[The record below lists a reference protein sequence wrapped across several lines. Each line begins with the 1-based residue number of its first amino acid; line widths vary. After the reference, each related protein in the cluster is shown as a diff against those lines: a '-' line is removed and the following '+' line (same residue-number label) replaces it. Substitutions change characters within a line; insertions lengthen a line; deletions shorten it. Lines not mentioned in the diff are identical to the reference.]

1 MHMLYNDEPE
11 EMLKV
16 IHDDSTG
23 SYAKIICSYMVK
35 MQEIFIQVAA
45 YFKALSFAIKIGY
58 PKGTSRD

>member
-45 YFKALSFAIKIGY
+45 YFKASIFCN
-58 PKGTSRD
+58 